1 MPLSNTRNL
10 MKQALSLPSAAEL
23 SDPELAR
30 RIADGDKS
38 AFEFLM
44 RRHNRA
50 LFRTARAILRD
61 DAEAEDALQEGYFK
75 AYQMIGDFRGESR
88 LSTWL
93 GRIVANEALMRL
105 RKRTR
110 RSEIVSLQSN
120 VTAEEFNQI
129 PDTTMNQGP
138 EVSAQRAEMRK
149 LIETQIDA
157 LPEVY
162 RPVFMLRAVE
172 EFSVEETAE
181 ILGIPAATVRS
192 RFFRAR
198 SLLREALAKEID
210 VACEDAFAFAGE
222 RCDRIVAGVMARID
236 RDAGYV
242 R

>member
-1 MPLSNTRNL
+1 
-10 MKQALSLPSAAEL
+10 MKPALSISNCAEL

-30 RIADGDKS
+30 RIAGGDNP
-38 AFEFLM
+38 AFEVLM

-61 DAEAEDALQEGYFK
+61 DAEAEDALQEAYFK
-75 AYQMIGDFRGESR
+75 AYRTIGGFRGEAR

-110 RSEIVSLQSN
+110 RSEIVPLHSSATDEDL
-120 VTAEEFNQI
+120 NQI
-129 PDTTMNQGP
+129 SDTTMHQGP
-138 EVSAQRAEMRK
+138 EISAQRAEMRK

-157 LPEVY
+157 LPEAY

-172 EFSVEETAE
+172 EFSVEETAD
-181 ILGIPAATVRS
+181 ILQIPAATVRS

-198 SLLREALAKEID
+198 SLLREALAREID
-210 VACEDAFAFAGE
+210 VACDDAFAFAGE
-222 RCDRIVAGVMARID
+222 RCDRIVAGVMARIG
-236 RDAGYV
+236 RLAGEP